1 MTQSTA
7 ANRLPLWRLS
17 FRPFFLLGSL
27 LALCAVPLWVAV
39 LHSSELQWMPTGG
52 WLSWHQHEL
61 VFGFSG
67 AIIVGFLLTAVKTW
81 TSQPGFTGL
90 PLVLLT
96 LLWLAGRAGWWL
108 PVPLWLLA
116 ALNLLFFLLAALIM
130 ARTVWAV
137 RQRHNYPT
145 AALLL
150 LLMGAE
156 ALYFYGLHTVD
167 YLRQLQGVHAALW
180 LVAAIITLIGGRVIP
195 FFTQR
200 GLGLEQGT
208 EPWPWL
214 DNTLLAG
221 SVLVAVYS
229 AAGIAV
235 APHAWLGGVFALLG
249 LGHAVRLLRWFN
261 PRIAALPLLWS
272 LHLAYLWLVVACVL
286 MALWHLGL
294 LASLTLAVHALTVG
308 SIGGM
313 ILAMLARVTLGHT
326 GRPLVLPKG
335 FVVAL
340 VLINLAALTRVVGV
354 NVAYL
359 PALGLAGL
367 CWSLAFAQYLWV
379 YGPMLVRPRIDGKPG

>member
-1 MTQSTA
+1 MARSIA
-7 ANRLPLWRLS
+7 ANQPVLWGLS
-17 FRPFFLLGSL
+17 FRPFFLFGSL
-27 LALCAVPLWVAV
+27 LALCAVPVWVAV
-39 LHSSELQWMPTGG
+39 LHYSELQWVPAGG

-81 TSQPGFTGL
+81 TDQPGFAGL
-90 PLVLLT
+90 PLALLT
-96 LLWLAGRAGWWL
+96 LLWLAGRGGWFL

-116 ALNLLFFLLAALIM
+116 VLNLLFFLVAAVIM
-130 ARTVWAV
+130 ARTVLAV
-137 RQRHNYPT
+137 RQRRNYPT
-145 AALLL
+145 AGILL

-156 ALYFYGLHTVD
+156 ALFFCGLQRAD
-167 YLRQLQGVHAALW
+167 YLWQMQGVHSALW
-180 LVAAIITLIGGRVIP
+180 LVAAMITLIGGRVIP

-200 GLGLEQGT
+200 GLRLEHAP

-214 DNTLLAG
+214 DNTLLA
-221 SVLVAVYS
+221 VTVAVAVCS
-229 AAGIAV
+229 AAGLTV
-235 APHAWLGGVFALLG
+235 APQVWLGGVFTLLG
-249 LGHAVRLLRWFN
+249 LGHAIRLLRWFN
-261 PRIAALPLLWS
+261 PGIARVPLLWS
-272 LHLAYLWLVVACVL
+272 LHLAYLWLILACVM
-286 MALWHLGL
+286 MALWHLGV

-335 FVVAL
+335 FVLAL

-359 PALGLAGL
+359 PALGLAAL
-367 CWSLAFAQYLWV
+367 CWILAFAQYLWV
-379 YGPMLVRPRIDGKPG
+379 YGPMLVRPRVDGKPG